1 MKRILYI
8 SGMVIL
14 IAGTIFLPAFTD
26 REHQA
31 KYYSGFYIEIL
42 NASDED
48 MITLDEIRDL
58 IDRNFG
64 EIEGTPVNAIN
75 LAELEDVVLRNPYVS
90 ACEVYQTIDGGLFM
104 KALVRKPLVRIINED
119 LQQYYLDH
127 NGFVMPISRAHPSHV
142 PIANGHISDRY
153 VSIDKSER
161 PLSSFSDTSILQ
173 QIYPVAWYLAR
184 DEFLSAFI
192 DQIYINEHKEIE
204 LVPKIGSQ
212 QIILGSSEDA
222 QEKLENLKTF
232 YRKVMNK
239 MDWEVYKTISL
250 KYKNQIVCSK

>member
-1 MKRILYI
+1 
-8 SGMVIL
+8 
-14 IAGTIFLPAFTD
+14 
-26 REHQA
+26 
-31 KYYSGFYIEIL
+31 
-42 NASDED
+42 
-48 MITLDEIRDL
+48 
-58 IDRNFG
+58 
-64 EIEGTPVNAIN
+64 
-75 LAELEDVVLRNPYVS
+75 
-90 ACEVYQTIDGGLFM
+90 
-104 KALVRKPLVRIINED
+104 
-119 LQQYYLDH
+119 
-127 NGFVMPISRAHPSHV
+127 MPISRAHPSHV